1 MKTVKIILL
10 NLLLVSVLIGQD
22 ISFNAGVD
30 RTTVG
35 LGESFELRFII
46 KANNVNAVRGFK
58 PPNFSNFFLLSGPNQ
73 STSMQIIN
81 GAMSASITYSYV
93 MQAKS
98 PGSASIGAASVFY
111 DNKEYFTKPI
121 TLNIT
126 RSSTQQK
133 PTQTPQQSRQ
143 QQGGAPQVITKDLSQ
158 NIFLRAVV
166 DKSKVYQGEQVNVT
180 FKLYI
185 SGVGVSNYTVS
196 KTPSLKGFWSE
207 EFNLGQ
213 QVTLGTETV
222 NGKMYKVGTIRKLA
236 LFPTQSGTLEIDP
249 MDLDLIL
256 QVQNKKKR
264 SGDIFDQ
271 FFGDDPFFNPY
282 TNMQYTVKS
291 PAVKVNVAPL
301 PVTNIPSS
309 YKGSVGK
316 FDLESS
322 ISTSKPK
329 TNEPVT
335 LKLKISGEGN
345 IKLIETPEVSL
356 PSDIEK
362 YEPKINDNLNK
373 SQVISGSRTIEY
385 LFIPRYPGEKVIP
398 PIEFTYFDLG
408 KKNFVTLK
416 TPEYKLNVEQGNQT
430 FASGNANRDDIK
442 LLGQD
447 ISFIRLSKSAVSKK
461 SDYFYTTPYYYLLYL
476 VVLGIMF
483 AALGYRKKVD
493 KDLSD
498 LAGFRMRRANKISV
512 KRLSKAKKF
521 MDASK
526 YDDYYKELSLAV
538 WGYLTDKLKIQ
549 QAELSIEKVIS
560 VLNNQQVS
568 EEILSSTKRCLDL
581 CEFARFSPNSETSVE
596 AFKFYQEVKNTIILL
611 ENSLKNQI

>member
-1 MKTVKIILL
+1 MKKVKLIIFCLL
-10 NLLLVSVLIGQD
+10 LSNLLFGQD
-22 ISFNAGVD
+22 ISFNASVD
-30 RTTVG
+30 RNTIG

-46 KANNVNAVRGFK
+46 KSTNVNAVRGFK
-58 PPNFSNFFLLSGPNQ
+58 PPSFSNFFLLSGPNQ

-81 GAMSASITYSYV
+81 GAMSASVTYSYV

-98 PGSASIGAASVFY
+98 PGSATIGAASVFY

-126 RSSTQQK
+126 RTSTQ
-133 PTQTPQQSRQ
+133 PNQQQRQ
-143 QQGGAPQVITKDLSQ
+143 QQQQPGSAPQVTNKDLSQ
-158 NIFLRAVV
+158 NVFVRAVV
-166 DKSKVYQGEQVNVT
+166 DKPKVYQGEQVNVT
-180 FKLYI
+180 FKIYI

-249 MDLDLIL
+249 MELDLIL
-256 QVQNKKKR
+256 QVQVKKKK
-264 SGDIFDQ
+264 SNDIFDQ

-282 TNMQYTVKS
+282 TNIKYSVKS
-291 PAVKVNVAPL
+291 PAVKVNVLPL
-301 PVTNIPSS
+301 PATNAPAS

-316 FDLESS
+316 FNMESS
-322 ISTSKPK
+322 ISTTKPK

-335 LKLKISGEGN
+335 LKLTINGEGN
-345 IKLIETPEVSL
+345 IKLIETPEVTL
-356 PSDIEK
+356 PPDIEK

-373 SQVISGSRTIEY
+373 SPVISGSRTIEY
-385 LFIPRYPGEKVIP
+385 LFVPRYPGEKVIP
-398 PIEFTYFDLG
+398 PIEFTYFDLS
-408 KKNFVTLK
+408 KKSFVTLK

-430 FASGNANRDDIK
+430 TVSGNPNRDDVK
-442 LLGQD
+442 LLNQD
-447 ISFIRLSKSAVSKK
+447 INFIRLSGSAVTRK
-461 SDYFYTTPYYYLLYL
+461 SDYLCNTPYYYLLYL
-476 VVLGIMF
+476 VVLAMMF
-483 AALGYRKKVD
+483 VGLAYRKKVN

-498 LAGFRMRRANKISV
+498 IAGFKMRRANKIAV

-521 MDASK
+521 MAASN
-526 YDDYYKELSLAV
+526 YPEYYRELASAV

-560 VLNNQQVS
+560 TLTTTEQVT
-568 EEILSSTKRCLDL
+568 EEVIAATKSCLEL
-581 CEFARFSPNSETSVE
+581 CEFARFAPDSETSVE
-596 AFKFYQEVKNTIILL
+596 AQKVYEEVKQTIILL
-611 ENSLKNQI
+611 ENSLKNRI